1 MMPVWRK
8 SASIWTKCILI
19 HGLLLLPLTWSS
31 PLSATGEESD
41 MSRVGKERFQPV
53 AGVIHEKKTVQF
65 ETLFRFSDLRSQ
77 QSKLFEGSRVTNVLN
92 TAAIDTGNPH
102 VKLEIVSPAGRA
114 TGRNTLVNIAGQYD
128 KAGHRVVAGFNLDF
142 FYPAGMSTG
151 FQIMG
156 GEIMTTPDNSTTTHM
171 AIMPDGTVKMGGP
184 VAIRSVLTAED
195 GSTIVLNGVNR
206 VREEKHTD
214 HVFIVSDRY
223 GASTLSKGAGVEV
236 VISPTGSDGKV
247 RPGMDIKGVVEAV
260 YEKPNNKIPAGKLV
274 LTASGTKAKWAK
286 DHLTAGKKVS
296 FRTDFDQG
304 VNEAVYAMGSA
315 NQEDGRVLLRGG
327 EVPEQIL
334 DMSDLKN
341 VDHQPRTIVA
351 MKGKNLH
358 VFVFDGRQRGYSD
371 GVSLIEAAR
380 YLQTLGMEEAIN
392 VDGGGSST
400 YAVRKPGDTQLTVTN
415 RPSDGADRPLGNA
428 LLVISDE
435 N

>member
-1 MMPVWRK
+1 MKR
-8 SASIWTKCILI
+8 ILI
-19 HGLLLLPLTWSS
+19 PGLLLLPLSWPST
-31 PLSATGEESD
+31 LSATGQEAD
-41 MSRVGKERFQPV
+41 MSRTGKERLQPA

-65 ETLFRFSDLRSQ
+65 ETVFRFSDLRSQ
-77 QSKLFEGSRVTNVLN
+77 PSKPFEGSRVTNVLN

-114 TGRNTLVNIAGQYD
+114 TGRDTLINIAGQND

-142 FYPAGMSTG
+142 FYPAGMSMG
-151 FQIMG
+151 FQITG

-171 AIMPDGTVKMGGP
+171 AIMPDGTVKMGGA

-195 GSTIVLNGVNR
+195 GSILVLNGVNR

-214 HVFIVSDRY
+214 HAFILSDRY
-223 GASTLSKGAGVEV
+223 AASTLSKGAGVEV
-236 VISPTGSDGKV
+236 VISPTASDGKV
-247 RPGMDIKGVVEAV
+247 RPGKEVKGVVETV
-260 YEKPNNKIPAGKLV
+260 NEKQNNKIPAGKFV
-274 LTASGTKAKWAK
+274 LTASGTKAKWVK
-286 DHLTAGKKVS
+286 DHLQAGKKVS

-315 NQEDGRVLLRGG
+315 NHPDGRVLLRGG

-334 DMSDLKN
+334 DMTDAKN
-341 VDHQPRTIVA
+341 VEHQPRTIVA
-351 MKGKNLH
+351 TKGKNLH

-371 GVSLIEAAR
+371 GVSLLEAAR
-380 YLQTLGMEEAIN
+380 YLQALGMEEAIN

-415 RPSDGADRPLGNA
+415 WPSDGADRPIGNA

-435 N
+435 S